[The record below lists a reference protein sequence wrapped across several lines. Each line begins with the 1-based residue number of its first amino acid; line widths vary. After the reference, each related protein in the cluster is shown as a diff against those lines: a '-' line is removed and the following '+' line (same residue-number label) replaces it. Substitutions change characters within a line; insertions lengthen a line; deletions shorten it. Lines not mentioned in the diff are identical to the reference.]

1 MNCTEVRASLAEFIY
16 GDLASDLKLAAE
28 KHLSDC
34 PDCRGK
40 RDALLV
46 VRRSLDLVPIATS
59 QLDMSGLYECIARR
73 HEGLGRRWRRV
84 AMTASALAATLLIAL
99 GAMFF
104 DFRVRDGRISL
115 GWRSAQAD
123 RPLILQPETVVSS
136 FSKEEQDR
144 LAALDQRLHLASELI
159 HALAENLQEVDH
171 RQRDDTARLEAR
183 LAALQQVYGQRWS
196 DIVRVVTALQPQSE
210 KGGFHGEFK

>member
-1 MNCTEVRASLAEFIY
+1 MNCTEIRAHLAELVY
-16 GDLASDLKLAAE
+16 GDLPNDVKLATE
-28 KHLSDC
+28 KHLGDC
-34 PDCRGK
+34 LDCRRE
-40 RDALLV
+40 RDALFA
-46 VRRSLDLVPIATS
+46 VRRSLDLVPSAAP
-59 QLDMSGLYECIARR
+59 QLDIGSLYKRMARR
-73 HEGLGRRWRRV
+73 QDHLGRRWRRA
-84 AMTASALAATLLIAL
+84 AMAASALAATLLIAL
-99 GAMFF
+99 GAIAF

-115 GWRSAQAD
+115 GWRTADVVPSLNTEPVTVISAY
-123 RPLILQPETVVSS
+123 
-136 FSKEEQDR
+136 SKEERDR
-144 LAALDQRLHLASELI
+144 LSALDQRLHLASELI